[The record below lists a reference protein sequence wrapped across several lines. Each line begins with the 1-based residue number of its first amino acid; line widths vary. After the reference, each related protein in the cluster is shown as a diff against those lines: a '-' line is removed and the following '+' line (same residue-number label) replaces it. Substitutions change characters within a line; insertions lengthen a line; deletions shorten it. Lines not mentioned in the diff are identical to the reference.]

1 LQAGSLRSPEKNHAM
16 NIEYLANYPDALPIL
31 AEWQH
36 REWGHLRAGDNLEK
50 RRARLLGYSNRDRI
64 PLTVVAL
71 DNGEVLGSASLV
83 FHDMETRMELTPWL
97 ASVFVGE
104 EHRRK
109 GIGAELVQRIMAE
122 AGKLDVPLLY
132 LYTVHSVKFYAALGW
147 AFQERTSYREQE
159 VVIMTYVP
167 MRSKP

>member
-1 LQAGSLRSPEKNHAM
+1 MK
-16 NIEYLANYPDALPIL
+16 IEYLADYPDALPIL

-50 RRARLLGYSNRDRI
+50 RRARLEGYSNRDRI

-71 DNGEVLGSASLV
+71 EGSEVLGSASLV
-83 FHDMETRMELTPWL
+83 SHDMETRMELTPWL

-104 EHRRK
+104 PYRRR
-109 GIGAELVQRIMAE
+109 GIGAELVRRIMAE

-132 LYTVHSVKFYAALGW
+132 LYTVHSEKFYAALGW
-147 AFQERTSYREQE
+147 TLLERTNYREQK

-167 MRSKP
+167 GRPKS